1 MSKSIFI
8 ENGRIV
14 DPSQNLDAVANLLV
28 INGKVAGI
36 NVDPAGVD
44 PKCRVTTPKD
54 SSFYLDL
61 SICTY
66 ICANRDTKTQKPS
79 LPVR

>member
-36 NVDPAGVD
+36 NVDPA
-44 PKCRVTTPKD
+44 
-54 SSFYLDL
+54 
-61 SICTY
+61 
-66 ICANRDTKTQKPS
+66 
-79 LPVR
+79 

>member
-44 PKCRVTTPKD
+44 PEMPRYDAKGLLV
-54 SSFYLDL
+54 
-61 SICTY
+61 
-66 ICANRDTKTQKPS
+66 
-79 LPVR
+79 LPGLVDMHVHLR